1 MTKYL
6 TGFLFSI
13 ISMLV
18 IGILMLFSTGAYAR
32 DAHGDPYYFI
42 KRQLMWLGVGV
53 VACCITAC
61 IDYRLWKRFLKP
73 LFVITVL
80 LLASCFLFREING
93 AQRWIRL
100 GSFSLQPSE
109 IAKITSMVFLA
120 SWLSDYKEEV
130 RTFWKGFVFPL
141 GITGI
146 LIGLIAAEVDLG
158 TAALISAASMVVM
171 FIAGT
176 RWIYLGL
183 VASSGLAGLIAV
195 AISMPQRLSRLVAFM
210 DLEKYKSGAGHQQYE
225 GLIAL
230 VSGGLWGLG
239 LGNGRQKMFY
249 LPFAH
254 TDFIFPM
261 IGEELGLVCVLFV
274 IFTYILLLI
283 CGISIAMNASDLFGT
298 LLASGLVS
306 LVGIQAALNIAVT
319 TAMLPNKGI
328 ALPFISYGGS
338 SLVFSM
344 AGVGLIINIYRQGA
358 TERSVRMAVRH
369 PLRTSSMMPQPQKP

>member
-18 IGILMLFSTGAYAR
+18 IGVLMLFSTGAYAR

-42 KRQLMWLGVGV
+42 KRQLMWLAVGV
-53 VACCITAC
+53 VVCCITAC

-73 LFVITVL
+73 LFIATAL
-80 LLASCFLFREING
+80 LLAACFLFREING
-93 AQRWIRL
+93 AQRWIRF
-100 GSFSLQPSE
+100 GGFSLQPSE
-109 IAKITSMVFLA
+109 IAKITAMVFLA

-130 RTFWKGFVFPL
+130 RNFWKGFVLPL

-176 RWIYLGL
+176 RWVYLGL
-183 VASSGLAGLIAV
+183 VASGGLAGLIAV
-195 AISMPQRLSRLVAFM
+195 AVSMPQRLSRLVAFM
-210 DLEKYKSGAGHQQYE
+210 DLEAHKSGAGHQQYE

-358 TERSVRMAVRH
+358 TERSIRMAVRH
-369 PLRTSSMMPQPQKP
+369 PLRTASMMPQPQRP